1 MISLM
6 KFETGK
12 KNESKEKYGILCL
25 RFSFEVHH
33 LSVSTSSLTLF
44 LPTFLVAHYQKIL
57 ACSRTLFF
65 LFGLRLVSASFAI
78 LSHIPNH
85 LFQPQIIDHRL
96 SHLIFS
102 FHCPIIDSDCVPNQ
116 GSFLFGLHKFSHVLK
131 VQAKSSQASSCLP
144 TYLTQ
149 IIQRVEIKH

>member
-78 LSHIPNH
+78 LSHI
-85 LFQPQIIDHRL
+85 IDHRL